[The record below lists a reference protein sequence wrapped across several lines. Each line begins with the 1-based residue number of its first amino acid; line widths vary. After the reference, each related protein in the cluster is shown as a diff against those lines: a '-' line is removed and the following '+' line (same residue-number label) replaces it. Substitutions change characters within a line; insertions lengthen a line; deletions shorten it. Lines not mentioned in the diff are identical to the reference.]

1 MQFTITQI
9 ILSIFLLFALTRVYL
24 RFRGGDVSFI
34 GFIFWTCL
42 FGSAMVIVLF
52 PPFSSSV
59 AKFMGIGR
67 GVDAIVYTSIVLLF
81 YLVFRLYIYL
91 QDIRQEITE
100 LVQKLAI
107 AGSKKNNEK
116 KSSQN

>member
-1 MQFTITQI
+1 MTITQI
-9 ILSIFLLFALTRVYL
+9 VLSLFLFFALTRVYL
-24 RFRGGDVSFI
+24 RFKGGDVSVI
-34 GFIFWTCL
+34 GFIFWTFL
-42 FGSAMVIVLF
+42 FASAIIIVIF
-52 PPFSSSV
+52 PPFSAQV

-100 LVQKLAI
+100 LVQRLALKENI
-107 AGSKKNNEK
+107 KNNEK
-116 KSSQN
+116 KSSKN